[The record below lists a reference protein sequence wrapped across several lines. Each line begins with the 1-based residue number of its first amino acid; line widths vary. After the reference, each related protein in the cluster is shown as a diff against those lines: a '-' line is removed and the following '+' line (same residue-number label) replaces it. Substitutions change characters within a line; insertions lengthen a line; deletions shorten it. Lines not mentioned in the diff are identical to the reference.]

1 MRNSRMN
8 SITQICRQKC
18 IFNKVT
24 SRKNGEVKIQEKLKD
39 QGKPQN
45 LLLSFQEALP
55 SAQVN
60 TQWEESF
67 FPKTSKLLWPL
78 LLFFG

>member
-55 SAQVN
+55 SAQVMLRKKNLTN
-60 TQWEESF
+60 TIIVQIM
-67 FPKTSKLLWPL
+67 
-78 LLFFG
+78 